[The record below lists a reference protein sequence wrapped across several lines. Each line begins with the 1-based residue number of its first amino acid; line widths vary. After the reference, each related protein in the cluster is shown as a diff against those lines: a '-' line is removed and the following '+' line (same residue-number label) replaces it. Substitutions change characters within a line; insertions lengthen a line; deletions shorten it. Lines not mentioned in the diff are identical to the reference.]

1 VPDPAPGT
9 LPFRVEFDPA
19 KREVVVWKTF
29 GVPPR
34 QTMRRKEITSL
45 EALAAEVAVHR
56 HEAFLQHSL
65 AQMLASAAV
74 QHLGADPQR
83 LEAAVKALSNPASTT
98 PISQILRRGPMPPQ
112 QRTG

>member
-1 VPDPAPGT
+1 MSDPQPGM

-19 KREVVVWKTF
+19 NREVVVWKTF

-34 QTMRRKEITSL
+34 QTMRRKALPSL
-45 EALAAEVAVHR
+45 EALAAEVAIHR

-65 AQMLASAAV
+65 AQTLASAAV

-83 LEAAVKALSNPASTT
+83 LEAAVKALSDPTGTT
-98 PISQILRRGPMPPQ
+98 PVSQILRRGPMPPQ
-112 QRTG
+112 PRTG